1 MKDLIWIR
9 EGVKNLREK
18 AFKEKLKNAIGIR
31 GTEWGN
37 SIPG

>member
-9 EGVKNLREK
+9 GGVKNLREK
-18 AFKEKLKNAIGIR
+18 AFKEKLNAIGTR